1 MASLSVRLHCSAR
14 CDSSLHA
21 ASEACTRRRSVPDPA
36 SLCRESVSAIRTL
49 ADSST
54 PPLPPLSPQVQLRQL
69 TSAAAPTKSLST
81 GSIVVVDASADAEKL
96 ITLVHCQN
104 VSFLMGN
111 FVLL

>member
-1 MASLSVRLHCSAR
+1 
-14 CDSSLHA
+14 
-21 ASEACTRRRSVPDPA
+21 
-36 SLCRESVSAIRTL
+36 
-49 ADSST
+49 
-54 PPLPPLSPQVQLRQL
+54 VQLRQL